1 MTRASAVS
9 VAAVCCGLLIGC
21 DASRRAPT
29 SPATRPA
36 DDPSAAREPAFHVTA
51 TALAQEAVADPKA
64 AEAKYRGQWVE
75 VDGRIDLA
83 NRVLGDSRMVSLVG
97 TQVGPDKSIVV
108 DILCL
113 SVPNHRAEMWWLGK
127 GEHVTVV
134 GRVSNVSPE
143 AVYLDECTFTEREP
157 NPTPATTAEQLAGE
171 FAHDAGAAR
180 KKYQPVLG
188 EKYGKEVIVTG
199 TVANLTRTR
208 NGVYVAQLAG
218 AARLTVNCHL
228 PKEEWESLRKG
239 EAVTVKGDY
248 ANFAAEQN
256 AIVLNNAF
264 VLKKGAPAPRVSDAS
279 TKRR

>member
-1 MTRASAVS
+1 MARASAVS
-9 VAAVCCGLLIGC
+9 AAAVCCGLLIGC
-21 DASRRAPT
+21 DSSRSGPT

-36 DDPSAAREPAFHVTA
+36 DDPSAAREPAFHVAA

-97 TQVGPDKSIVV
+97 TQIGPDKSIAVNV
-108 DILCL
+108 LCL

-127 GEHVTVV
+127 GERVTVV

-157 NPTPATTAEQLAGE
+157 NPTPTTTAEQLAGE
-171 FAHDAGAAR
+171 FAHDAGAAK

-188 EKYGKEVIVTG
+188 EKYGREVIVTG

-208 NGVYVAQLAG
+208 NGLYIAQLAG
-218 AARLTVNCHL
+218 AARLTVNCHV
-228 PKEEWESLRKG
+228 PKEEWQSLKRG
-239 EAVTVKGDY
+239 EEVTVKGDY
-248 ANFAAEQN
+248 ANFAPEQS
-256 AIVLNNAF
+256 AIVIDSAF
-264 VLKKGAPAPRVSDAS
+264 VLKKSAPAPKKEAPA
-279 TKRR
+279 TKKS